1 MNDSTVAAEN
11 YKEESTEAVD
21 FVELG
26 EVKDSTKGGLGFFYD
41 GAVGNWH

>member
-11 YKEESTEAVD
+11 YKEESTEASD

-26 EVKDSTKGGLGFFYD
+26 EVTEETKGGLGHVYD
-41 GAVGNWH
+41 GGPGLWG

>member
-21 FVELG
+21 LVELG
-26 EVKDSTKGGLGFFYD
+26 EVKEETKGSVGNTYD
-41 GAVGNWH
+41 GAFGLWR

>member
-21 FVELG
+21 LVELG
-26 EVKDSTKGGLGFFYD
+26 KVTEETKGSVGHTYD
-41 GAVGNWH
+41 GATGLWG

>member
-11 YKEESTEAVD
+11 DKEESTEASD

-26 EVKDSTKGGLGFFYD
+26 DVKEETKGSIGHRYD
-41 GAVGNWH
+41 GAFGFWN

>member
-11 YKEESTEAVD
+11 YKEESKEAAD

-26 EVKDSTKGGLGFFYD
+26 DAKEDTKGPFGKWYD
-41 GAVGNWH
+41 GSAGLWG

>member
-21 FVELG
+21 LVELG
-26 EVKDSTKGGLGFFYD
+26 DAKEETKGSIGGTYD
-41 GAVGNWH
+41 GNFGLWN

>member
-11 YKEESTEAVD
+11 YKEERTEASD

-26 EVKDSTKGGLGFFYD
+26 EVKEDTKGPFGKVYD
-41 GAVGNWH
+41 GASGLWG